1 MLSSSTL
8 LKLANAKV
16 VVPKKPTMK
25 SVFSGNNLSSNHNNN
40 NKTKTNKMV
49 KAHSKSRDELKA
61 MKVKELKAMV
71 KEHNLHNQIKGY
83 AAMKKAALVDA
94 LMQHSS
100 AKDAGGVKPL
110 DEKALLKKHGGF
122 LAEHQKVEGKKK
134 RGRPKKVVETPAA
147 KPKRKLMPLANVMR
161 GPGRP
166 KKRIAPTLVSTD
178 TGKVSPMKGKGKG
191 SSSFADAVSNIEKK
205 ASKMDKSKKGKK
217 LISNAPVKKSKD
229 PKTKNNYRTGRNFV

>member
-8 LKLANAKV
+8 LKQTHAKV
-16 VVPKKPTMK
+16 VVPKKPSMK
-25 SVFSGNNLSSNHNNN
+25 SVFSGNIKSSNHNNN

-71 KEHNLHNQIKGY
+71 KDHNPHNQIKGY
-83 AAMKKAALVDA
+83 TTMKKGGLIDA

-100 AKDAGGVKPL
+100 AKDVGLKPL
-110 DEKALLKKHGGF
+110 SEKELLKKHGGF
-122 LAEHQKVEGKKK
+122 LAEHQKAEGKKK
-134 RGRPKKVVETPAA
+134 RGRPKKVVETPPA
-147 KPKRKLMPLANVMR
+147 KRKLMPLTNTMR
-161 GPGRP
+161 GKGPGRP

-178 TGKVSPMKGKGKG
+178 TGKSSPMKGKGKG
-191 SSSFADAVSNIEKK
+191 SSTFEDAVSNIAKK
-205 ASKMDKSKKGKK
+205 ATKMDKSKKGKK
-217 LISNAPVKKSKD
+217 LISNTPVKKSKE